1 MGIGHSD
8 MTDVRDCSL
17 ARKRYFRDFVFK
29 FPIRMFRY
37 RRGGSKSYWVVILQV
52 SRGASTLNSDF
63 IKTIATASREALAHL

>member
-1 MGIGHSD
+1 MNELEGHTERKNFYILVNLTDEVMGIGHSD

-37 RRGGSKSYWVVILQV
+37 RRGGS
-52 SRGASTLNSDF
+52 T
-63 IKTIATASREALAHL
+63 